1 MTSEIY
7 KNIEAEV
14 VAKNS
19 ERSNLN
25 RLKTIHKYL
34 KIIKESQMRPKNS
47 LSSSSSLFSKQ
58 IKATEHSKRTKWAI
72 IVGLL
77 VVFSLLGFYL
87 FAIIPFFTL
96 KNNKRVML

>member
-7 KNIEAEV
+7 KNIEDEV
-14 VAKNS
+14 AAKNS

-34 KIIKESQMRPKNS
+34 KIIKETQMRPK
-47 LSSSSSLFSKQ
+47 LSSSSSQYSKR
-58 IKATEHSKRTKWAI
+58 IKAIEHSKRTKWAI

-77 VVFSLLGFYL
+77 VFFSLLGLYL

-96 KNNKRVML
+96 KNNKREML